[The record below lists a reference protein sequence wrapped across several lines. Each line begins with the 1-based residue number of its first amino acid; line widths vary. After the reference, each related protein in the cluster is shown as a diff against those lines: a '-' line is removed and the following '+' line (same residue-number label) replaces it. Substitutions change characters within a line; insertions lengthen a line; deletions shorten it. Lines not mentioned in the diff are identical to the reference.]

1 MLRKGPYVLPA
12 LAAAAYAV
20 AAAAA
25 AAVGFHF
32 WIPWVIVQLLDA
44 GELRRVPATALL
56 ALHAQ
61 PPLLNAVLAAAMGLG
76 ALLGCGPEI
85 LLSILFFLLGGAVVV
100 LLAQLVEKLTGS
112 FWLAMGAVLLTVAD
126 PALHVF
132 RTVYFY
138 ELPLAALLLAGLAA
152 AWRFLAHGGERH
164 LLLFVL
170 ALAGMCLLRSLYH
183 PLWAAAMFGLLV
195 AGRARL
201 APERPAR
208 GAWLRSAVLL
218 ALLLGVWPLKNALLF
233 GAPVMTSWV
242 GYNLSR
248 GTPVRQPELWRYIE
262 TGTVTETLQQQW
274 QRTAPAFLREAP
286 VLVAPVRGP
295 VARNW
300 NHYAFLLTYR
310 ELARA
315 AVAWRWEHP
324 GDWLRQSAANYL
336 LWGRPAY
343 RESYWGR
350 LRGPDDAR
358 FKLYAGWHERLL
370 FPDLRKAVVR
380 LTPGAKVHSYTE
392 VWGGPAPYT
401 PFILVGLP
409 LLLGALAVLLP
420 RRLRQGP
427 EAWVALLA
435 AATLLWVLVVPC
447 LTDGTEGNRMRYPV
461 SPCVLLLVAWT
472 AAAAWQHVAR
482 DRRQL
487 HPQPATAHEALAGG
501 PGSGAQRE
509 DSARASGIEAA
520 ADGGDES
527 GER

>member
-1 MLRKGPYVLPA
+1 MLRKGPYALPA
-12 LAAAAYAV
+12 LAAAAYAI
-20 AAAAA
+20 ATIAA
-25 AAVGFHF
+25 AAVGFRF

-44 GELRRVPATALL
+44 GELRRAPATALL

-61 PPLLNAVLAAAMGLG
+61 PPLLNAVLAAAMRLG
-76 ALLGCGPEI
+76 DLLGCGPEL

-100 LLAQLVEKLTGS
+100 LLALLVEKLTRS
-112 FWLAMGAVLLTVAD
+112 FWLAMGAVLLTAAD

-138 ELPLAALLLAGLAA
+138 ELPLAALLLAALAA
-152 AWRFLAHGGERH
+152 AWRYLAHGREGH
-164 LLLFVL
+164 LVLFVL
-170 ALAGMCLLRSLYH
+170 ALGGMCLLRSLYH
-183 PLWAAAMFGLLV
+183 PLWAAGMLGLLA

-201 APERPAR
+201 TPDRVAR
-208 GAWLRSAVLL
+208 GAMLRSAALL

-233 GAPVMTSWV
+233 GAPVMSSWV

-248 GTPVRQPELWRYIE
+248 GTPVRQPALWSYIE
-262 TGTVTETLQQQW
+262 TGTVPETLRQQW

-286 VLVAPVRGP
+286 VLVAPVKGNG
-295 VARNW
+295 VTRNW

-310 ELARA
+310 ELARDA
-315 AVAWRWEHP
+315 LAWRREHP

-358 FKLYAGWHERLL
+358 FKLYVSWHERLL
-370 FPDLRKAVVR
+370 FPDLRAAVVG
-380 LTPGAKVHSYTE
+380 LTPGAKVHSYTV

-401 PFILVGLP
+401 PFILAGLP
-409 LLLGALAVLLP
+409 LLLAALAVLLP

-472 AAAAWQHVAR
+472 AAA
-482 DRRQL
+482 RRGGPSSSQ
-487 HPQPATAHEALAGG
+487 AGG
-501 PGSGAQRE
+501 TA
-509 DSARASGIEAA
+509 ARYSTAA
-520 ADGGDES
+520 METVRQPPPNVES
-527 GER
+527 S